1 MTKRLAGEENAAS
14 LRGVSVGRGFFATGR
29 GFGCGGAFDLFWAVE
44 GLVSFAARAFIF
56 SMPTLTTPKKSAKP
70 RRVSANRKTTPQVRF
85 PGLVRDPV
93 SGLLVRPL
101 APGKKPVALS
111 VIEKALAGS
120 L

>member
-1 MTKRLAGEENAAS
+1 
-14 LRGVSVGRGFFATGR
+14 
-29 GFGCGGAFDLFWAVE
+29 
-44 GLVSFAARAFIF
+44 
-56 SMPTLTTPKKSAKP
+56 MPTLTKPKKPAAK
-70 RRVSANRKTTPQVRF
+70 RRLPVSRKTTDERF

-111 VIEKALAGS
+111 VIEKALADS

>member
-1 MTKRLAGEENAAS
+1 LAVRQE
-14 LRGVSVGRGFFATGR
+14 ATD
-29 GFGCGGAFDLFWAVE
+29 A
-44 GLVSFAARAFIF
+44 
-56 SMPTLTTPKKSAKP
+56 
-70 RRVSANRKTTPQVRF
+70 RF

-111 VIEKALAGS
+111 VIKKALADS